1 MNVHRLW
8 SHETSLAAEASSAA
22 LARAF
27 VIQHL
32 LDHNLAHLADDI
44 ELVVSEL
51 ATNAMAHAQT
61 PFSVTLCAFD
71 QTVVLEVSDASGAEP
86 SLVVARALDTSG
98 RGVAIVQALSR
109 DWGVLSRASGG
120 KSVWAE
126 FDSTAR
132 PRAPLGRRA
141 GRPTH
146 ATSHAP
152 DQKPRGGIRR
162 SRAS

>member
-1 MNVHRLW
+1 MHRLW
-8 SHETSLAAEASSAA
+8 SHETSLTAEASSAA
-22 LARAF
+22 RARAF
-27 VIQHL
+27 VSRHL
-32 LDHNLAHLADDI
+32 RDHDLRHLVDDI
-44 ELVVSEL
+44 EVVVSEL

-61 PFSVTLCAFD
+61 PFTVILCAFD
-71 QTVVLEVSDASGAEP
+71 ETVVLEVSDQSRAEP

-132 PRAPLGRRA
+132 PR
-141 GRPTH
+141 
-146 ATSHAP
+146 
-152 DQKPRGGIRR
+152 R

>member
-1 MNVHRLW
+1 MTGHRLW
-8 SHETSLAAEASSAA
+8 SHETSLDAEESSAA
-22 LARAF
+22 QARAF
-27 VIQHL
+27 VSQHL
-32 LDHNLAHLADDI
+32 LDHDMPHLVDDI
-44 ELVVSEL
+44 EVVVSEL

-61 PFSVTLCAFD
+61 PFTVILCGFD
-71 QTVVLEVSDASGAEP
+71 DTVVLEVSDASRAEP
-86 SLVVARALDTSG
+86 FLVVARSLDTSG

-132 PRAPLGRRA
+132 PRAPWGHCP

-146 ATSHAP
+146 PSSHAP
-152 DQKPRGGIRR
+152 DPKPRGGARR